1 MSRYI
6 IKYKKEGYLKYTSHL
21 DIMRFF
27 QRTFKRAEIK
37 LAYSHGFNPHPK
49 MSIAQ
54 PLSLGYTSTGDYIEI
69 ETEIAYE
76 PEAMKT
82 TLSELVPPGIE
93 IDRVKLIGQG
103 KKTLAALVTFGEYEV
118 LLKQDNEDFD
128 NKLKQFLELD
138 CIDVVK
144 QQRKTGTE
152 TRIDI
157 KPMIYAL
164 TWQAHSNG
172 ILLNMIIQNGSHA
185 HLNPELLIQALM
197 KFSNFNT
204 DGAYAEINRKELYFM
219 GDGGLCKLEDYNC

>member
-1 MSRYI
+1 MSRYS
-6 IKYKKEGYLKYTSHL
+6 IKFKKEGYLKYTSHL

-37 LAYSHGFNPHPK
+37 LSYSHGFNPHPK

-76 PEAMKT
+76 PETMKT
-82 TLSELVPPGIE
+82 TLSELVPPGIG
-93 IDRVKLIGQG
+93 IDRVRLIGQG
-103 KKTLAALVTFGEYEV
+103 KKTLAALVAFGEYEV
-118 LLKQDNEDFD
+118 FLEQCNEDFEI
-128 NKLKQFLELD
+128 KLNQFLELD
-138 CIDVVK
+138 RIEVVK

-152 TRIDI
+152 TIIDI
-157 KPMIYAL
+157 KPMIHAL
-164 TWQAHSNG
+164 TWQPYLNG

-197 KFSNFNT
+197 KFGNFST
-204 DGAYAEINRKELYFM
+204 DGENVEINRKELYFM
-219 GDGGLCKLEDYNC
+219 SDSGLCKLEDYNC